1 MHAEERCARFISF
14 TPKTKKGFWIIL
26 EKECD
31 YMPTLFAV
39 YNLKEKQM
47 TEEFDRYLINTKIP
61 GIRGAPWCTAF
72 NTWKID
78 KVLAPAVSEPEVE
91 LPSESP
97 YMYIAKIEVSDL
109 DAMVSFLGTDKGKK
123 FVKSWSIYLDPT
135 SIFTLGHN
143 V

>member
-1 MHAEERCARFISF
+1 
-14 TPKTKKGFWIIL
+14 
-26 EKECD
+26 
-31 YMPTLFAV
+31 MPTLFAV
-39 YNLKEKQM
+39 YNLKERQM
-47 TEEFDRYLINTKIP
+47 TEEFDKYLVNTKIP

-78 KVLAPAVSEPEVE
+78 KVLAPAVSEPAGL

-109 DAMVSFLGTDKGKK
+109 DAMVSFLGTDEGKK

-135 SIFTLGHN
+135 SIFTMGHN